1 VARRDDKPVGFAIV
15 EFADVAVAERTCN
28 KLKSLKIGGRRV
40 ELQMCMPGQSV
51 PEAFHQQ
58 MSLLV
63 RLVSLR
69 PLFEWIWYSYFIG
82 VIYNKGFFNYG
93 YLLNAFINF

>member
-28 KLKSLKIGGRRV
+28 KLKSLKIGGRKV

-63 RLVSLR
+63 RLDSLH
-69 PLFEWIWYSYFIG
+69 PLNGFDNLISSGLFTTKASSIM
-82 VIYNKGFFNYG
+82 VIYSTH
-93 YLLNAFINF
+93 L